1 MRDCSI
7 FNNSSIRAA
16 AKLKYKPKIV
26 DGNPV
31 KVDNVLYRFRY
42 EMEDSNWYRQTPN
55 RAQRLTDRV
64 EKQMIKEIPA

>member
-7 FNNSSIRAA
+7 FNNSSIRAS

-42 EMEDSNWYRQTPN
+42 EMLDED
-55 RAQRLTDRV
+55 
-64 EKQMIKEIPA
+64 